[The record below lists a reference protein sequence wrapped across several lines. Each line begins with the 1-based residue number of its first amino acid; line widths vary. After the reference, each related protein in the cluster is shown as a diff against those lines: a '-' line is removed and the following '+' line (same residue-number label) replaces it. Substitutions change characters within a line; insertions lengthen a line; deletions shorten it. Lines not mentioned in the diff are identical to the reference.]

1 MINKL
6 SNNWTVLSNEEMNH
20 VTGGMEG
27 DEPDP
32 TTFAAQ
38 SPDDFME
45 MWQDDPQMM
54 FHWFHEAG
62 YNRRQTM
69 RFMRSFF
76 RSYGRNRGGC

>member
-6 SNNWTVLSNEEMNH
+6 NNNWTVLSNNEMDN
-20 VTGGMEG
+20 VKGGME
-27 DEPDP
+27 DEEPG
-32 TTFAAQ
+32 TFAAQ
-38 SPDDFME
+38 NPDTFME

-69 RFMRSFF
+69 RFMRKFF